1 MPCERSEFTAQDPVP
16 PRVAYNVV
24 VVAEAPTRHAPEP
37 ASQEDPDRALLARTA
52 QGDDGAFG
60 EFVERHQRRLLRLC
74 ERMLGDAEEARDA
87 AQEIF
92 LKVYRKAGSFQP
104 KGKVFTWLYRI
115 ATNHCLNKLRRRKI
129 VRFIGLETTR
139 AGNSHGNEDDTYTL
153 DPADAGP
160 DPEAAL
166 ESRRRWQR
174 VRRAL
179 AKLPESQRTVVVLIR
194 FEGLSYRQAAEV
206 LGTTEGAVD
215 SRLVRAMRSLQAEL
229 EPET

>member
-1 MPCERSEFTAQDPVP
+1 MPVDSAEFTAQDSSS

-24 VVAEAPTRHAPEP
+24 VAAEAPTKRAAETGPE
-37 ASQEDPDRALLARTA
+37 EDPDRALLARTA

-60 EFVERHQRRLLRLC
+60 ELVERHQRRLLRLC

-129 VRFIGLETTR
+129 VRFIGLETPS
-139 AGNSHGNEDDTYTL
+139 AGNRHGDEDDTYTL
-153 DPADAGP
+153 DPIDAGP

-179 AKLPESQRTVVVLIR
+179 AKLPESQRAVVVLIR

-206 LGTTEGAVD
+206 LGCTESAVD

-229 EPET
+229 EPER